1 MSIQLFENSITGAVR
16 ISGEDSLDY
25 LQSQLTIDLSKLS
38 IHQTR
43 SALRLSLK
51 GKVLFGTQ
59 VIRSAEEEFLL
70 FCQDTPATEVISL
83 LEENVVADEV
93 EFCEIPDNWI
103 LSTFYHPTSQDR
115 ALAILGINQLKPR
128 EAVPLNGG
136 WAYRNV
142 SMPGESISL
151 IHKNGHLRELAEKLS
166 AGNPI
171 EWEILRLRHG
181 FFYPGM
187 EIGSEEFPQEG
198 GLEREWVDFDKG
210 CYLGQEVMA
219 RIHAMGKVRKQALA
233 VEGGGHGNIT
243 LPCSLLAEDKK
254 VGTLKS
260 RFSIPER
267 DKWVGAAVIHENAVA
282 LLKTK
287 GLQIEGTQQ
296 QVQIFQG

>member
-70 FCQDTPATEVISL
+70 FCQDTTATEVISL

-93 EFCEIPDNWI
+93 EFCEIPENWI
-103 LSTFYHPTSQDR
+103 FSTFYHPTSQDR

-151 IHKNGHLRELAEKLS
+151 IHKNGHLRELAKKLS

-181 FFYPGM
+181 FFYPGK

-219 RIHAMGKVRKQALA
+219 RIHAMGKVRKKALA

-260 RFSIPER
+260 RFSIP
-267 DKWVGAAVIHENAVA
+267 DSNKFVGAAVIHENAVA
-282 LLKTK
+282 LLQTK

-296 QVQIFQG
+296 KVNIFQG

>member
-70 FCQDTPATEVISL
+70 FCQDTTATEVISL

-93 EFCEIPDNWI
+93 EFCEIPENWI
-103 LSTFYHPTSQDR
+103 FSTFYHPTSQDR

-181 FFYPGM
+181 FFYPGK

>member
-59 VIRSAEEEFLL
+59 VIHSAEEGFLL
-70 FCQDTPATEVISL
+70 FCQDTTATEVISL

-93 EFCEIPDNWI
+93 EFWEIRENWI

-115 ALAILGINQLKPR
+115 ALDILGINQLKPR

-151 IHKNGHLRELAEKLS
+151 IHKNGHLRELGEKISL
-166 AGNPI
+166 GNPI

-181 FFYPGM
+181 FFYPGK

-260 RFSIPER
+260 RFSIP
-267 DKWVGAAVIHENAVA
+267 DSNKFVGAAVIHENAVA
-282 LLKTK
+282 LLQTK

-296 QVQIFQG
+296 KVNIFQG

>member
-1 MSIQLFENSITGAVR
+1 MCIQLFENSITGVIR
-16 ISGEDSLDY
+16 VSGEDSLDY
-25 LQSQLTIDLSKLS
+25 LQSQLTIDLTKLS
-38 IHQTR
+38 INQTR
-43 SALRLSLK
+43 PALRLSLK
-51 GKVLFGTQ
+51 GRVLFGTQ

-70 FCQDTPATEVISL
+70 FCQNTPANKVISL
-83 LEENVVADEV
+83 LEENMVADEV
-93 EFCEIPDNWI
+93 EFCEIPENWQT
-103 LSTFYHPTSQDR
+103 STLYHASSLND

-128 EAVPLNGG
+128 EAVPLDGG

-151 IHKNGHLRELAEKLS
+151 IHKNGHLRELGEKIS
-166 AGNPI
+166 HGNPI

-181 FFYPGM
+181 FFYPGK

-260 RFSIPER
+260 LFTLPDR
-267 DKWVGAAVIHENAVA
+267 DKWVGAAVVHENAVT
-282 LLKTK
+282 LLKAK

-296 QVQIFQG
+296 QVHIFRR

>member
-16 ISGEDSLDY
+16 VSGEDSLDY

-70 FCQDTPATEVISL
+70 FCQDTTATEVISL

-93 EFCEIPDNWI
+93 EFCEIPENWI

-115 ALAILGINQLKPR
+115 ALAMLGINKLKPR

-142 SMPGESISL
+142 SLPGESISL
-151 IHKNGHLRELAEKLS
+151 IHKNGHLRELAEKIS

-181 FFYPGM
+181 FFYPGK

-260 RFSIPER
+260 RFSIP
-267 DKWVGAAVIHENAVA
+267 DSNKFVGAAVVHENAVA

-296 QVQIFQG
+296 QVNIFQG

>member
-1 MSIQLFENSITGAVR
+1 MCIQLFENSITGVIR
-16 ISGEDSLDY
+16 VSGEDSLDY
-25 LQSQLTIDLSKLS
+25 LQSQLTIDLTKLS
-38 IHQTR
+38 INQTR
-43 SALRLSLK
+43 PALRLSLK
-51 GKVLFGTQ
+51 GRVLFGTQ

-70 FCQDTPATEVISL
+70 FCQNTPANEVISL
-83 LEENVVADEV
+83 LEENMVADEV
-93 EFCEIPDNWI
+93 EFCEIPENWQT
-103 LSTFYHPTSQDR
+103 STLYHASSLND

-151 IHKNGHLRELAEKLS
+151 IHKNGHLRELAEKIS

-171 EWEILRLRHG
+171 EWEILRLQHG

-198 GLEREWVDFDKG
+198 GLERDCVDFDKG

-233 VEGGGHGNIT
+233 VEGGRSGNIT
-243 LPCSLLAEDKK
+243 LPSSLLAENKK

-260 RFSIPER
+260 LFTIPDSNRF
-267 DKWVGAAVIHENAVA
+267 VGAAIVHENAVA
-282 LLKTK
+282 LLKAK
-287 GLQIEGTQQ
+287 GLQIEGTPQ
-296 QVQIFQG
+296 QVHIFQG